1 MGGGASSCNK
11 KLVDASR
18 RGVIKEMEAAFKKGA
33 DPNSKDE
40 HGNTAL
46 ICAAQRGQAKA
57 CELLIQKKAEVDFL
71 NKSDKTAVHY
81 ATKDGDKEYNAT
93 LKVLLDAGAHADIYD
108 EIRQTPLFYTAWFG
122 NLEMTTMLLEKGA
135 KVDNQ
140 TPGGDT
146 PLHGAAKM
154 GKLEICKLLVEKGAD
169 TKKKDGQDRT
179 ALDCAEYMKTA
190 DCVEYLKTVT

>member
-122 NLEMTTMLLEKGA
+122 NLEMRRRCYWRRGPRWTTRPR
-135 KVDNQ
+135 KVTHPCTVLPRWASWRFASFLWRKALIQ
-140 TPGGDT
+140 R
-146 PLHGAAKM
+146 K
-154 GKLEICKLLVEKGAD
+154 
-169 TKKKDGQDRT
+169 RT
-179 ALDCAEYMKTA
+179 GRIARLWIAQNT
-190 DCVEYLKTVT
+190 